1 MKHLLMIAYYFPPLG
16 GAGVQRTAKFA
27 KYLARMGWRL
37 DVISVE
43 PPSFELRDDS
53 GLKDISHDSIRIQRV
68 KYREPFRNL
77 DRLPGGWRLRS
88 RCQDWMLFPDRMAG
102 WLSPALMA
110 AGRICEANPGI
121 AVFSTSAPYTA
132 HLIARQLKQHLKL
145 PWIADFRDE
154 WSQNPYFSFPAK
166 CQLFRHRQVE
176 RSVLNGADLVLTVT
190 DKISNGLLQLAP
202 KSGALFEVIPNGFDP
217 DDFRG
222 LTPEPD
228 THFTITHVGTL
239 NAERGKLL
247 QPLFQV
253 LDDLIGTGQLPCGA
267 IKLKLAGQGNYRDLN
282 FPENILVETLSY
294 VSHHEA
300 LQVMSGSDLLILAE
314 SNPAAFTG
322 KIFEYMA
329 LKRPILGLVHP
340 LSPAA
345 NLIREAGAGW
355 VIGSGNDPDT
365 YNPEDIGS
373 ILLQCYD
380 AKQSGKACCQ
390 WNPEVIARYNREKQA
405 KQLEEM
411 ILNVLK
417 KCEGEV

>member
-1 MKHLLMIAYYFPPLG
+1 MIAYYFPPLG

-27 KYLARMGWRL
+27 KYLARLGWRL
-37 DVISVE
+37 EVVSVE

-53 GLKDISHDSIRIQRV
+53 GLAEVSHESIQIHRV

-110 AGRICEANPGI
+110 ANRICEANPGI
-121 AVFSTSAPYTA
+121 AVYTTSAPYTA
-132 HLIARQLKQHLKL
+132 HLIGRRLKQHFKL

-154 WSQNPYFSFPAK
+154 WSLNPYFSFPAK
-166 CQLFRHRQVE
+166 CQIFRHRQAE

-190 DKISNGLLQLAP
+190 DKISTGLRGLAP
-202 KSGALFEVIPNGFDP
+202 KSGALFGVIPNGFDP

-222 LTPEPD
+222 LTREKDP
-228 THFTITHVGTL
+228 HFTITHVGTL
-239 NAERGKLL
+239 IPERSKLL
-247 QPLFQV
+247 QPLFQE
-253 LDDLIGTGQLPCGA
+253 LDGLIKIGQLPWNA
-267 IKLKLAGQGNYRDLN
+267 IKLKLVGQGNYRDLN
-282 FPENILVETLSY
+282 FPGHIVVETLAY

-340 LSPAA
+340 SSPAA

-355 VIGSGNDPDT
+355 VIASGNDPDT
-365 YNPEDIGS
+365 YGPEDIGS

-380 AKQSGKACCQ
+380 AKQSGQACCQ
-390 WNPEVIARYNREKQA
+390 WKPEAIARYNREKQA

-411 ILNVLK
+411 ILSVFK
-417 KCEGEV
+417 KYEGEV